1 MRRVE
6 LVATEQRRL
15 GSIRGHLH
23 HCLGEE
29 AIAVGAILALEPD
42 EYIVNTHRG
51 HGHAIAKGHE
61 TKLMLAELF
70 GKSAG

>member
-1 MRRVE
+1 M
-6 LVATEQRRL
+6 
-15 GSIRGHLH
+15 
-23 HCLGEE
+23 
-29 AIAVGAILALEPD
+29 GAILALEPD